1 MLHRKTES
9 LQFTSLIW
17 EDKML
22 GVKKQQ
28 LFFKWVQSMYREN
41 VKRTWAQPICTPS
54 LKQNGGEGGRRAK
67 KGVPALSSV
76 CVRARV
82 SSASTLFWIGVRTG
96 WGQWQPI
103 EKQKRKGPVSDTL
116 MNRSSLDFSLS
127 FCAFTSRGP
136 RSTPSLPGLHHY
148 QRRRL
153 YILFKHLPSF
163 HLSSC
168 QKRKWCV
175 HKRFN

>member
-1 MLHRKTES
+1 
-9 LQFTSLIW
+9 
-17 EDKML
+17 
-22 GVKKQQ
+22 
-28 LFFKWVQSMYREN
+28 MYREN

-54 LKQNGGEGGRRAK
+54 LKQNGGERGRRAK
-67 KGVPALSSV
+67 KGVPALSKSV

-116 MNRSSLDFSLS
+116 MNRSSLDFSPS

-136 RSTPSLPGLHHY
+136 RSTPSLPGLQHY

-153 YILFKHLPSF
+153 YLLQTFTFFSPIFLPEKKMMSPQKVQLNYKNMASKKGNGCVLSFKLMLKFKP
-163 HLSSC
+163 LMI
-168 QKRKWCV
+168 
-175 HKRFN
+175 